1 MQWISKKVS
10 ESGDADTPV
19 DVTLYLNE
27 TNSLKIIEDNI
38 EVNQTA
44 RFVINDQSGSLYTD
58 FTLEDINFNMDITS
72 QANLTL
78 ISNNVNNFQFKDQH
92 INQQGSVHFD
102 IREVMRDNSAAFDN
116 NDEYIGKYFGSR
128 NK

>member
-1 MQWISKKVS
+1 
-10 ESGDADTPV
+10 
-19 DVTLYLNE
+19 
-27 TNSLKIIEDNI
+27 
-38 EVNQTA
+38 
-44 RFVINDQSGSLYTD
+44 
-58 FTLEDINFNMDITS
+58 MDITS

-128 NK
+128 NKQMNPLVFFEEMEMKLSDGLIFAGLTFDFLYLGRPQNWNTAD